1 METEKEPKFSFLL
14 STRFWMMIIGALA
27 VYLQMKGLIGDAE
40 MWLVG
45 TISAGF
51 VGIKTIDRN
60 TGDAKVEAATIVS

>member
-1 METEKEPKFSFLL
+1 METEQEPKFGFIY
-14 STRFWMMIIGALA
+14 STRFWVMIIGALA
-27 VYLQMKGLIGDAE
+27 IYLQMKGLIGDAE

-60 TGDAKVEAATIVS
+60 TGDAKVEAATVSR

>member
-1 METEKEPKFSFLL
+1 
-14 STRFWMMIIGALA
+14 MIIGALA
-27 VYLQMKGLIGDAE
+27 IYLQMKGLIGDAE

-60 TGDAKVEAATIVS
+60 TGDAKVEAATVSR